1 MIRILPASLLTRIAL
16 LLLAALVVEFAGAS
30 AINEWQ
36 RRQLISYEQIRLM
49 AGHLTAAQRM
59 AAEAPPADR
68 SALMADLSSPHLQLA
83 WSTTAPLPPHSP
95 DDDELSATRRVM
107 LSMAPEPGR
116 LDTRLHMRDRDDG
129 GREMVGAFRLNDG
142 SFVTF
147 RAQPLFDTA
156 PPRVTLLSLHLA
168 LVALVMAATLL
179 SARAILQPL
188 RNLARTA
195 DAVGAAAAPS
205 FQAEGPLE
213 VRQLAVALS
222 AMQSRLLKAV
232 EDHTESLVAVSHDLR
247 TPIQRLRLRAALAPD
262 GEWREAFV
270 ADLHDMER
278 FINSVIGYMSRGE
291 TEEPRLVDVAA
302 LAMTAADDAADA
314 GAQVEYQ
321 GPDVATIETS
331 PLALKRALGN
341 LVENA
346 CKYADAV
353 IVRLAREGDE
363 LVLTV
368 EDDGPGIPADRR
380 EEAFLPFHRLK
391 GGRAGAHAGAGL
403 GLSIV
408 QNAVAMM
415 GGRVRLTTSTLGGLA
430 AEIRLP
436 AAP

>member
-1 MIRILPASLLTRIAL
+1 MSRALPGSLLTRIAL
-16 LLLAALVVEFAGAS
+16 VLLAALVVEFIGAS
-30 AINEWQ
+30 AINAWQ
-36 RRQLISYEQIRLM
+36 RRQLISYEQVRLM
-49 AGHLTAAQRM
+49 AGHIGAAQRI
-59 AAEAPPADR
+59 AADAPRDER
-68 SALMADLSSPHLQLA
+68 DQLMRDLSSPHLQLT
-83 WSTTAPLPPHSP
+83 WSIAAPLPPHAPDDTSLSNMRSIMFPLSP
-95 DDDELSATRRVM
+95 DAGRRDM
-107 LSMAPEPGR
+107 RLRMEGPEGR
-116 LDTRLHMRDRDDG
+116 
-129 GREMVGAFRLNDG
+129 REMTGAFALDDG
-142 SFVTF
+142 SFVSF
-147 RAQPLFDTA
+147 RAQPLYDTA
-156 PPRVTLLSLHLA
+156 PPRIPLLGLHLA
-168 LVALVMAATLL
+168 LVAGVMIAALI

-195 DAVGAAAAPS
+195 DAVGGAQAPS
-205 FQAEGPLE
+205 FEAEGPLE

-222 AMQSRLLKAV
+222 GMQTRLLKAI

-262 GEWREAFV
+262 GEWREAFA
-270 ADLHDMER
+270 ADLLDMER

-314 GAQVEYQ
+314 GAQIEYH
-321 GPDVATIETS
+321 GPDVATVETR

-353 IVRLAREGDE
+353 VIRLAQHDDE

-368 EDDGPGIPADRR
+368 EDDGPGIPAERR

-408 QNAVAMM
+408 QNAVAVM
-415 GGRVRLTTSTLGGLA
+415 GGRVTLSTSSLGGLA